1 MAVFE
6 EAIHIDRKPTD
17 VWKVVG
23 DAHNISGWLPF
34 ITESRL
40 EGEYRHCVAGENGTL
55 RERILVVDDES
66 RRIEYTILEA
76 PMPIEFIHAGLQ
88 VFPDNGGSRVVWDT
102 TVTPD
107 EIAEMFSPIYQ
118 EGLENLRAQLEA

>member
-1 MAVFE
+1 
-6 EAIHIDRKPTD
+6 
-17 VWKVVG
+17 
-23 DAHNISGWLPF
+23 
-34 ITESRL
+34 
-40 EGEYRHCVAGENGTL
+40 
-55 RERILVVDDES
+55 
-66 RRIEYTILEA
+66 
-76 PMPIEFIHAGLQ
+76 MPIEFIHAGLQ